1 MRFLFVMDPIQS
13 ILPDKD
19 TTFVLMLE
27 SQRRRHE
34 TWYCQLGDLFVRRH
48 EPWVRTRRAEVCRA
62 TPHHALFEERT
73 EKLAWFDAIFM
84 RKDPPVDAAYW
95 HATQML
101 SMTPPDRTLVVNA
114 PHTLR
119 DANEKLYALNFPDVI
134 PDTIVTSDMQR
145 LKQFAAECGGG
156 MILKPVDGAG
166 GAGIFHARLDDRNL
180 NALLEAATN
189 DGRQLAIG
197 QQYIPEVRQGDK
209 RIILLDGEPLGAV
222 LRVPRDDEHRGNIH
236 VGGNVAQTGLTESDQ
251 RIVRAIAP
259 RLRADGLLFV
269 GIDVIGS
276 YLTEI
281 NVTSP
286 TGIQEI
292 NRLDAVVLEDQVIGH
307 IETRVAALDRSAT

>member
-1 MRFLFVMDPIQS
+1 MRFLFVMDPIAS

-27 SQRRRHE
+27 SLRRGHAV
-34 TWYCQLGDLFVRRH
+34 WYCQVADLFVRGH
-48 EPWVRTRRAEVCRA
+48 EPRVRARRAEVRRA
-62 TPHHALFEERT
+62 EPHYALFEERIDP
-73 EKLAWFDAIFM
+73 LGSFDAIFM

-101 SMTPPDRTLVVNA
+101 SMAPADRTLVVNA
-114 PHTLR
+114 PQALR
-119 DANEKLYALNFPDVI
+119 DANEKLYALNFPEII
-134 PDTIVTSDMQR
+134 PDTIVTSDMLR
-145 LKQFAAECGGG
+145 LKGFLAECGGE

-166 GAGIFHARLDDRNL
+166 GAGIFHLHAGDRNL
-180 NALLEAATN
+180 NALLETATDN
-189 DGRQLAIG
+189 GRTLAIG
-197 QQYIPEVRQGDK
+197 QQYIPEVRAGDK

-222 LRVPRDDEHRGNIH
+222 LRIPREDEHRGNIH
-236 VGGNVAQTGLTESDQ
+236 VGGSVARAPITESDR
-251 RIVRAIAP
+251 RIIAAIAP

-292 NRLDAVVLEDQVIGH
+292 DALDGVCLEAAV
-307 IETRVAALDRSAT
+307 IERVAARVAALGRV